1 VDRKKDL
8 NEILYIMNL
17 RTTFD
22 IDPSKSKIRYNTPVM
37 FIGSCFASEIG
48 KKMAEGKMEVHLNPS
63 GVVYNPVSVG
73 NTIDI
78 IIENRIFT
86 EKDLFIYK
94 GVNLSFS
101 HYSDFTSGD
110 PSIALEKIN
119 SSARK
124 ANNFLK
130 KAHFLFITFGTARVY
145 RLKESGLIVSNC
157 HKLPASLFSREI
169 LTVEEIAL
177 AWFDILNKLHSFN
190 SDLRVIFTVSPVRH
204 WKDGAHGNQVS
215 KSILFLAV
223 EKLLKHQIVEGY
235 FPAYELVMDDLRD
248 YRYYAE
254 DMLHPSQTAI
264 EYIWKAFTECY
275 FEPETLSLW
284 REINRVTKARN
295 HNFLTDSSA
304 GINDFADTM
313 LKQIAA
319 IENKITTP
327 DFTEERSYFLK
338 IKTRR

>member
-1 VDRKKDL
+1 M
-8 NEILYIMNL
+8 MNL

-37 FIGSCFASEIG
+37 FIGSCFSSEIG
-48 KKMAEGKMEVHLNPS
+48 TKMAEGKMEVLINPT

-78 IIENRIFT
+78 ILENRIFT
-86 EKDLFIYK
+86 ESDLYIYK

-101 HYSDFTSGD
+101 HYSDFTSED
-110 PSIALEKIN
+110 QSIALNKIN
-119 SSARK
+119 SSTRN

-130 KAHFLFITFGTARVY
+130 QARFLFITFGTARVY
-145 RLKESGLIVSNC
+145 RFKERDIIVSNC
-157 HKLPASLFSREI
+157 HKLPPSLFSREI
-169 LTVEEIAL
+169 LTVEEITL
-177 AWFDILNKLHSFN
+177 AWNDILNKLHSFN
-190 SDLRVIFTVSPVRH
+190 SDLRVILTISPVRH

-223 EKLLKHQIVEGY
+223 EKLLRHQSVEDY

-254 DMLHPSQTAI
+254 DMLHPSHTAV
-264 EYIWKAFTECY
+264 EYIWKTFTECY
-275 FEPETLSLW
+275 FDTETLNLW
-284 REINRVTKARN
+284 KEVKGITKARN
-295 HNFLTDSSA
+295 HHILTDSSA
-304 GINDFADTM
+304 AINDFADTM
-313 LKQIAA
+313 LNQIAA
-319 IENKITTP
+319 IEKRMSTL

-338 IKTRR
+338 MKTRR

>member
-1 VDRKKDL
+1 
-8 NEILYIMNL
+8 MNL
-17 RTTFD
+17 RTTFN

-37 FIGSCFASEIG
+37 FIGSCFTSEIG
-48 KKMAEGKMEVHLNPS
+48 TKMAEGKMEVFLNPS

-78 IIENRIFT
+78 ILENRIFT
-86 EKDLFIYK
+86 KRDLYIYK

-101 HYSDFTSGD
+101 HYSDFTSED

-119 SSARK
+119 SSTIK

-130 KAHFLFITFGTARVY
+130 QARFLFITFGTARVY
-145 RLKESGLIVSNC
+145 RFKESGFIVSNC

-169 LTVEEIAL
+169 LTVEEITL
-177 AWFDILNKLHSFN
+177 AWYDILNKLHSFN
-190 SDLRVIFTVSPVRH
+190 SDLRVILTISPVRH

-223 EKLLKHQIVEGY
+223 EELLRHQSIEGY

-254 DMLHPSQTAI
+254 DMLHPSQTAV

-275 FEPETLSLW
+275 FEAETLNLW
-284 REINRVTKARN
+284 KEVNGITKARN
-295 HNFLTDSSA
+295 HHILTDSSS

-313 LKQIAA
+313 LKQIDA
-319 IENKITTP
+319 IERKISTP

-338 IKTRR
+338 MKTRR